1 MRLRLG
7 GFALAT
13 GFVGSLFL
21 AWGIGPRAPV
31 EAEPRPFAS
40 AHPAGGS
47 ADAAAGDA
55 TGRDA
60 AAAGPAA
67 IAQAPQGSL
76 AYLPWVARE
85 AGGIGARVAGRIGG
99 GTRSMAVRDRYLFLG
114 GEDRVAMYD
123 RSNPRQPQMV
133 GAVADLGAP
142 VEALVPMGDR
152 LVAALGPAGLRLL
165 NLPPVTEPG
174 QPAITLGP
182 AIALPGPAWDLVAR
196 GDQVFVAAGAAGL
209 VVVDLGPDRPPRL
222 LAQLALPGE
231 LRALVPVGDRLLLAT
246 GPEILLVEAAD
257 PAAPRI
263 VARKPLAPDPG
274 PAAAAILH
282 AGTAWLAFPSGSIR
296 PVALEDPADPRPGAP
311 IAVEAPLDLAISDAT
326 LLVASGSGGLV
337 TFDLADPTS
346 PRPGSPVAVEG
357 GLAALAAPGGAVA
370 YGGGPRRSLAAFDLG
385 AGGASSLGWSRA
397 VLGDAVDVVA
407 GRNLA
412 YVLTDRPVGIQVVSF
427 LADGTPREEGFLP
440 LDARAG
446 DLRMAATRDGYAA
459 YLLYYN
465 ALEAIDGTAP
475 GKPEK
480 RRTLAVPDATRIT
493 RMGDHLALAG
503 DGLRMID
510 IRVPDDPRQ
519 VAYSPRAGSAEAI
532 TSNGDGTV
540 YFAQRSPIG
549 ARLTDLFWYDVN
561 TRARPAPIGSL
572 PDVRATV
579 DLTWGNGYI
588 FQIFDQ
594 DRQYGLRVFDGTLA
608 ERRLIPGSAYLTDG
622 YTRRVVYDEG
632 ARGRLYLVEEGY
644 FDRVQRRQRG
654 RHGVHVLGITEPER
668 PRRLQFL
675 PFAEPVGGIAVA
687 GDRLFVAA
695 RERGLFVY
703 ELAP

>member
-1 MRLRLG
+1 MRNRRSG
-7 GFALAT
+7 SALAT
-13 GFVGSLFL
+13 GFVGALIL
-21 AWGIGPRAPV
+21 AWGMGPKALV
-31 EAEPRPFAS
+31 EAEPRPRSSVRPAARAAPS
-40 AHPAGGS
+40 A
-47 ADAAAGDA
+47 
-55 TGRDA
+55 RDA
-60 AAAGPAA
+60 ALDRAAA
-67 IAQAPQGSL
+67 IAQAPQATL
-76 AYLPWVARE
+76 AYLPWIARD

-99 GTRSMAVRDRYLFLG
+99 GTRAMAVRDRYLFLG

-123 RSNPRQPQMV
+123 RTQLRQPQMV
-133 GAVADLGAP
+133 GAVTDLGAP

-152 LVAALGPAGLRLL
+152 LVAALGPAGLRVLD
-165 NLPPVTEPG
+165 LPPVTEPG
-174 QPAITLGP
+174 QPAITLGS
-182 AIALPGPAWDLVAR
+182 AMALPGPAWDLVPR

-209 VVVDLGPDRPPRL
+209 VVVDLGPDRPPRQ
-222 LAQLALPGE
+222 LARLALPGD
-231 LRALVPVGDRLLLAT
+231 LRALVPMGDRLLLAT
-246 GPEILLVEAAD
+246 GPEILMVETAD
-257 PAAPRI
+257 PTAPRI
-263 VARKPLAPDPG
+263 IARQPLAPDPG
-274 PAAAAILH
+274 PAAAAVLH
-282 AGTAWLAFPSGSIR
+282 GSTAWLAFPSGSIR
-296 PVALEDPADPRPGAP
+296 PVALDDPADPRPGTP
-311 IAVEAPLDLAISDAT
+311 IAVDAALDLAISDAT
-326 LLVASGSGGLV
+326 LLVASGSGGLL
-337 TFDLADPTS
+337 TFDLVDPRS
-346 PRPGSPVAVEG
+346 PRPGSTVTVEG
-357 GLAALAAPGGAVA
+357 GLAALAAPGGGVA
-370 YGGGPRRSLAAFDLG
+370 YGGGPRRDLAAFDLG
-385 AGGASSLGWSRA
+385 AGGAASLGWSHP

-412 YVLTDRPVGIQVVSF
+412 YLLTDRPVGIQVVAF

-440 LDARAG
+440 LEARPE
-446 DLRMAATRDGYAA
+446 DLRMAAAEDGHAA

-519 VAYSPRAGSAEAI
+519 VAYSPRAGGAEAI

-572 PDVRATV
+572 PNVRSTV
-579 DLTWGNGYI
+579 DLAWGNGYI
-588 FQIFDQ
+588 FQVFDQ
-594 DRQYGLRVFDGTLA
+594 DRQYGLRVFDSALA
-608 ERRLIPGSAYLTDG
+608 ERRLVPGSAYLTDG

-632 ARGRLYLVEEGY
+632 ARGQLYLVEEGY

-695 RERGLFVY
+695 RERGLVVY